1 MNVEEL
7 FNNLDFEN
15 YSYFYHITG
24 GGNGESICNEGLL
37 MEEKELRSTTIE
49 IKSEMIKDVK
59 NFILNERGNNVRK
72 TDEMVIISCPKEE
85 VNYLVKNNNYIS
97 SNWENDKTP
106 EYIIPSEYIMGYID
120 MRESEEN
127 FTFTANENY
136 YFDEYGYGR

>member
-1 MNVEEL
+1 
-7 FNNLDFEN
+7 
-15 YSYFYHITG
+15 
-24 GGNGESICNEGLL
+24 